1 VRAPQDVTPP
11 PRHALTRR
19 RRWIIAA
26 IILIIVVIASL
37 HTFAVFYTD
46 SLWFSSIGLHS
57 VWSSLFE
64 IKIGLLLA
72 FGAIFAAGLL
82 ASILVGEKLVPH
94 GPALGAEDD
103 FVRRYQE
110 TVGPHV
116 RWIRAG
122 VVVLLSVLLGSDALG
137 QWQHWI
143 LFRNGTS
150 FGVKDPIWHK
160 DIGYFVFKL
169 PFETFLVQW
178 SFLALFLILIV
189 TVIFHYLNGGIRI
202 QGPKPRVS
210 PAVKAHISLILG
222 LLALVKAAGYFLQR
236 YSLDNATDSV
246 GQGAGY
252 ADIHARLPALEL
264 LILVSLAAFVLLIF
278 NIRRQGWALP
288 VLGVGMWFLVA
299 LSAGTIYPALVQA
312 FKVSPNEE
320 VLESPYIHDNIVAT
334 RAAYGL
340 NKIKKVPYPV
350 NDNLTANQINAN
362 ATTLNNVQLWD
373 PSVTSETYQKLQDI
387 STYYQFG
394 ALSVDRYDINGQ
406 ETPVI
411 VGAREINESGLPSG
425 GWVNTHLQYTH
436 GYGMIVAPANQV
448 TPSGDPVFSV
458 GQVPPVSSSGL
469 PQITQP
475 SVYYGVG
482 NMTYVVVN
490 SKQAEVDYELPNNEG
505 NVETHYSGTGGVQ
518 LGSLFNRLMFAVRF
532 GDYNLAIS
540 SELTSKS
547 RIMFVRNIQ
556 TRITKVAPYLSLSS
570 DPYPVLIHGSIYWI
584 QNAFTTTNSYP
595 YSESVN
601 TSELPSSAGLPSSF
615 NYIRNSVDV
624 VTNAY
629 TGKMTFYVTDPNDPI
644 IKTYERAFPGMFTPE
659 SKMGGAL
666 KAQLRYP
673 KDLFAIQALMY
684 GKYHITNVASF
695 FNQADEWTLSPS
707 PGSGSPT
714 QALPTTTTLNARG
727 QLVSTGQQVRMSPI
741 YEEMKIPGQSNES
754 FDLLDAMVPYSTNN
768 QIQTLS
774 GFMIAGSDPSN
785 FGKLTMYVTPQGNPV
800 DGPSLVSAN
809 IDSTPAVSQSISLL
823 DKNGSSVELG
833 NVVMLPIAN
842 SLIYVQPLYVQSS
855 RNNVPELR
863 QVIVVYGKE
872 AALGKTLAAALTSAF
887 SAPVSTTPV
896 VGGSSGALSPQIK
909 ALLSDAQT
917 EYQSAQSALSSGNL
931 GTYQSDISAMESDLV
946 QIQDLTGGSVPPV
959 SAGSSSASSVGSNAS
974 SSSSSSTT
982 SSSSSTGAVA
992 SGRSSS
998 GSSGGSTA
1006 TGDPARF

>member
-11 PRHALTRR
+11 RRHGLTRR

-26 IILIIVVIASL
+26 IVLLIVIIASL

-46 SLWFSSIGLHS
+46 SLWFSSVGLHS

-64 IKIGLLLA
+64 VKFGLFIA
-72 FGAIFAAGLL
+72 FGAIFAIGLL
-82 ASILVGEKLVPH
+82 ASLLVGEKLVPR
-94 GPALGAEDD
+94 GPSLSSEDD

-110 TVGPHV
+110 VIGPHA

-122 VVVLLSVLLGSDALG
+122 VVVLLAILLGSDALG
-137 QWQHWI
+137 QWEHWI
-143 LFRNGTS
+143 LFRNGTT
-150 FGVKDPIWHK
+150 FGIKDPIWHK
-160 DIGYFVFKL
+160 DLSYFVFKL
-169 PFETFLVQW
+169 PFETFLIQW

-189 TVIFHYLNGGIRI
+189 TIIFHYLNGGIRI
-202 QGPKPRVS
+202 QGPKPKVS

-222 LLALVKAAGYFLQR
+222 LLALVKAVGYYLQR

-246 GQGAGY
+246 TQGAGY
-252 ADIHARLPALEL
+252 ADIHARLPAFEL

-288 VLGVGMWFLVA
+288 ILGVGMWFLVA

-340 NKIKKVPYPV
+340 DKIKQVPYPV
-350 NDNLTANQINAN
+350 NNNLTANQINAN
-362 ATTLNNVQLWD
+362 ATTLNDVQLWD
-373 PSVTSETYQKLQDI
+373 PTVTSSTYQKLQDI
-387 STYYQFG
+387 STYYQFD

-411 VGAREINESGLPSG
+411 VGAREVNENGLPSG
-425 GWVNTHLQYTH
+425 GWINTHLQYTH

-469 PQITQP
+469 PQVTQP

-490 SKQAEVDYELPNNEG
+490 SKQPEVDYELPNNEG

-518 LGSLFNRLMFAVRF
+518 LSSLFDRLMFAVRF

-540 SELTSKS
+540 SEITPKS

-556 TRITKVAPYLSLSS
+556 TRISKVAPYLSLDS
-570 DPYPVLIHGSIYWI
+570 DPYPVLLHGSIYWI
-584 QNAFTTTNSYP
+584 QNAYTTTDNYP
-595 YSESVN
+595 YSENVN
-601 TSELPSSAGLPSSF
+601 TNELPSSSGLPSSF

-644 IKTYERAFPGMFTPE
+644 IKTYERAFPGMYTPE
-659 SKMGGAL
+659 SKMSSAL
-666 KAQLRYP
+666 KAQIRYP

-684 GKYHITNVASF
+684 GKYHVTSVASF

-714 QALPTTTTLNARG
+714 QALPTTTTLNAQG

-741 YEEMKIPGQSNES
+741 YEVMKTPGQANES
-754 FDLLDAMVPYSTNN
+754 FDLLDALVPYSTNN

-774 GFMIAGSDPSN
+774 GFMIAGSDPGN
-785 FGKLTMYVTPQGNPV
+785 YGKLTMYVTPQGTPV

-833 NVVMLPIAN
+833 NVVMLPIGN

-863 QVIVVYGKE
+863 EVIVVYGKE
-872 AALGKTLAAALTSAF
+872 AALGKTLADALTSAF

-896 VGGSSGALSPQIK
+896 VGGSSGVLSPQVK
-909 ALLSDAQT
+909 ALLNDAQT

-946 QIQDLTGGSVPPV
+946 QIQDLTGGSVP
-959 SAGSSSASSVGSNAS
+959 SLSSGSSSASSADPSAS
-974 SSSSSSTT
+974 SSA
-982 SSSSSTGAVA
+982 GNAVT
-992 SGRSSS
+992 S
-998 GSSGGSTA
+998 GSSGPSSGGHPSGTA
-1006 TGDPARF
+1006 NQTAF

>member
-1 VRAPQDVTPP
+1 VRASQDVTPP
-11 PRHALTRR
+11 RRHGLTRR

-26 IILIIVVIASL
+26 IILLVVVIASL
-37 HTFAVFYTD
+37 RTFAVFYTD
-46 SLWFSSIGLHS
+46 SLWFSSVGLHS

-64 IKIGLLLA
+64 VKFGLFMA
-72 FGAIFAAGLL
+72 FGAIFAVGLL
-82 ASILVGEKLVPH
+82 ASLLVGEKLVPRGH
-94 GPALGAEDD
+94 SLGPEDD

-110 TVGPHV
+110 VVGPHV

-122 VVVLLSVLLGSDALG
+122 IVVLLAILLGSDALG
-137 QWQHWI
+137 QWDHWI

-178 SFLALFLILIV
+178 SFLALFVILMI
-189 TVIFHYLNGGIRI
+189 TVLFHYLNGGIRT
-202 QGPKPRVS
+202 QGPKPRVT

-222 LLALVKAAGYFLQR
+222 LLSLVKAAGYYLQR
-236 YSLDNATDSV
+236 YSIDNATNSV

-288 VLGVGMWFLVA
+288 ILGVGMWFLVA

-334 RAAYGL
+334 RAAYNL
-340 NKIKKVPYPV
+340 NKIKQVPYPV
-350 NDNLTANQINAN
+350 NNNLTANQINAN
-362 ATTLNNVQLWD
+362 ASTLNDVQLWD
-373 PSVTSETYQKLQDI
+373 PTVTSESYQKLQDI
-387 STYYQFG
+387 STYYQFDS
-394 ALSVDRYDINGQ
+394 LSVDRYDINGQ

-411 VGAREINESGLPSG
+411 VGAREINENGLPSG
-425 GWVNTHLQYTH
+425 GWINTHLQYTH
-436 GYGMIVAPANQV
+436 GYGMIVSPANQV

-458 GQVPPVSSSGL
+458 GEVPPVSSSGL

-475 SVYYGVG
+475 SVYYGRG
-482 NMTYVVVN
+482 SMTYVVVN
-490 SKQAEVDYELPNNEG
+490 SKQPEVDYELPNNEG
-505 NVETHYSGTGGVQ
+505 NVETHYKGTGGVQ
-518 LGSLFNRLMFAVRF
+518 LNSFFDRLMFAVRF

-540 SELTSKS
+540 SEITPKS

-556 TRITKVAPYLSLSS
+556 TRVKRVAPYLSLDS
-570 DPYPVLIHGSIYWI
+570 DPYPVLLNGSIYWI
-584 QNAFTTTNSYP
+584 QNAYTTTDSYP
-595 YSESVN
+595 YSENVN
-601 TSELPSSAGLPSSF
+601 TNELPSSAGLPPSF

-629 TGKMTFYVTDPNDPI
+629 TGKMTFYVMDQNDPI
-644 IKTYERAFPGMFTPE
+644 IRTYERAFPGMYTPE
-659 SKMGGAL
+659 SKMSSAL
-666 KAQLRYP
+666 KAQIRYP

-684 GKYHITNVASF
+684 GKYHVNTVASF

-714 QALPTTTTLNARG
+714 QALPTTNTVNAQG
-727 QLVSTGQQVRMSPI
+727 QLVSTGQLVRMSPI
-741 YEEMKIPGQSNES
+741 YEVMKTPGQTNES
-754 FDLLDAMVPYSTNN
+754 FDLLDALVPYSTNN

-774 GFMIAGSDPSN
+774 GFMIAGSDPEN
-785 FGKLTMYVTPQGNPV
+785 YGQLTMYVTPQGKPV

-809 IDSTPAVSQSISLL
+809 IDSTPSVSQSISLL

-842 SLIYVQPLYVQSS
+842 SLIYVQPVYVQSS
-855 RNNVPELR
+855 RNNFPELR
-863 QVIVVYGKE
+863 EVVVVYGKE
-872 AALGKTLAAALTSAF
+872 AALGKTLADALTTAF
-887 SAPVSTTPV
+887 SSPVSTSPV
-896 VGGSSGALSPQIK
+896 VGGSSGVLSPQIK
-909 ALLSDAQT
+909 ALLNDAQT
-917 EYQSAQSALSSGNL
+917 EYQSAQIALSSGNL
-931 GTYQSDISAMESDLV
+931 GAYQADISSMESDLL
-946 QIQDLTGGSVPPV
+946 QIQHLTGDSAPASGSTSSPASSLDPT
-959 SAGSSSASSVGSNAS
+959 ASSSAGRSGVGS
-974 SSSSSSTT
+974 
-982 SSSSSTGAVA
+982 G
-992 SGRSSS
+992 GL
-998 GSSGGSTA
+998 GSSPSGGVSG
-1006 TGDPARF
+1006 TGSQTEF